1 MAAGPAGG
9 GISRGRAGEMATGP
23 AGGGI
28 SRGRA
33 GEMFAVP
40 VAVGRQGALNSEDVM
55 KLMDICAVDKL
66 RAEDALAF
74 TRGDFK
80 LAFERLMPPAT
91 EEDIAQLKVEMAAA
105 AESEDFEKAAALKKK
120 IKTAESMRR

>member
-1 MAAGPAGG
+1 MAA
-9 GISRGRAGEMATGP
+9 GP

-40 VAVGRQGALNSEDVM
+40 VAVGRQGALNTGYCSMDIQ
-55 KLMDICAVDKL
+55 KLMDICAVDRI

-74 TRGDFK
+74 TKGDFN
-80 LAFERLMPPAT
+80 LAMERLMAT
-91 EEDIAQLKVEMAAA
+91 APGGGAQNMMA
-105 AESEDFEKAAALKKK
+105 
-120 IKTAESMRR
+120 TRR

>member
-9 GISRGRAGEMATGP
+9 GISRGRASEMATGP

-40 VAVGRQGALNSEDVM
+40 VAVGRKGALNPEDIK
-55 KLMDICAVDKL
+55 KLMDICAVDKV

-74 TRGDFK
+74 TGGDFN
-80 LAFERLMPPAT
+80 LAMERLMTPY
-91 EEDIAQLKVEMAAA
+91 
-105 AESEDFEKAAALKKK
+105 
-120 IKTAESMRR
+120 R

>member
-1 MAAGPAGG
+1 MAA
-9 GISRGRAGEMATGP
+9 GP

-40 VAVGRQGALNSEDVM
+40 VAVGRQGALNSEDIQ
-55 KLMDICAVDKL
+55 KLMDTCAVDRI

-74 TRGDFK
+74 TGGDFNS
-80 LAFERLMPPAT
+80 AMERLMAT
-91 EEDIAQLKVEMAAA
+91 APGGGAQNMMA
-105 AESEDFEKAAALKKK
+105 
-120 IKTAESMRR
+120 MRR